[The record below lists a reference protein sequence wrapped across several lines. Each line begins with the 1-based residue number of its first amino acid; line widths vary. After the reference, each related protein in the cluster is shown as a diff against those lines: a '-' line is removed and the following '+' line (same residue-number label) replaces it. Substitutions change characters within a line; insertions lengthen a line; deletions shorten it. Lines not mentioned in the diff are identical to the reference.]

1 MSRIRIGAVSFLN
14 TRPLVHGLE
23 TSHSEYA
30 LSFDTPSN
38 LAEKLRLEELEVGLI
53 PVVEHFRGVG
63 ESFVPGIGIAS
74 DGPARTVKLY
84 SRVPLES
91 LRDVAVDARS
101 RTSVALLRIVLAER
115 FGVYPDFYSHRPDL
129 NEMLRAHEAALLIGD
144 MAFQDDGA
152 PLVLDLG
159 AAWKE
164 LTGLPFVFAV
174 WTAREGVDLHRVGEW
189 LRAARV
195 SGLAHL
201 DEIAAAAAGA
211 GEHGQDAMSI
221 LGYFRDNL
229 HYVLD
234 ERDVAGM
241 ETFRKLCVRYHLIPA
256 NVAPRVAV
264 GVPR

>member
-23 TSHSEYA
+23 TSNAEYM
-30 LSFDTPSN
+30 LTFDTPSN
-38 LAEKLRLEELEVGLI
+38 LAERLRLEELEVGLI

-84 SRVPLES
+84 SRAPLES

-101 RTSVALLRIVLAER
+101 RTSVALLRIILAER
-115 FGVYPDFYSHRPDL
+115 FGVYPDFYSHRADL
-129 NEMLRAHEAALLIGD
+129 GEMLRTHEAALLIGD
-144 MAFQDDGA
+144 AAFQNDGA
-152 PLVLDLG
+152 PLVVDLG

-174 WTAREGVDLHRVGEW
+174 WTVREGVDLHRVGEW
-189 LRAARV
+189 LQTARA

-201 DEIAAAAAGA
+201 DEIAAAAAG
-211 GEHGQDAMSI
+211 EQGQDAESI
-221 LGYFRDNL
+221 LAYFRDNL
-229 HYVLD
+229 HYVLG
-234 ERDVAGM
+234 ERDVTGM
-241 ETFRKLCVRYHLIPA
+241 ETFRKLCLRYHLIPA
-256 NVAPRVAV
+256 NVGPRVAV
-264 GVPR
+264 GAPR